1 MPKQILRMEVWQE
14 KTKCLADPWIF
25 RYQDQ
30 TWGVLAIRAKP
41 GEISRTIEKS
51 DILWFYQW
59 KQHRQNMFWTSFLK
73 RFRIERSGGRPAD
86 MMRRKRFYPAGMGS
100 GGRKVSAARLQISQ
114 KIKNVRKEARRISD
128 GREEFQGNIQDAVV
142 SNIMEITETEEQY
155 LRALLETP
163 VLQRI
168 EIKNRRLS
176 TKSVLEG
183 KEMPEA
189 EGI

>member
-1 MPKQILRMEVWQE
+1 
-14 KTKCLADPWIF
+14 
-25 RYQDQ
+25 
-30 TWGVLAIRAKP
+30 
-41 GEISRTIEKS
+41 
-51 DILWFYQW
+51 
-59 KQHRQNMFWTSFLK
+59 
-73 RFRIERSGGRPAD
+73 
-86 MMRRKRFYPAGMGS
+86 MGS
-100 GGRKVSAARLQISQ
+100 GEESFCGETTDFTE
-114 KIKNVRKEARRISD
+114 IKNVRKEARRISD

-142 SNIMEITETEEQY
+142 SNIMEITETEEEY

-189 EGI
+189 EGIYSDGSRREIPADWDKEELETFAHKGPGEYEIHGKLRKKHYRCLLQKERRSFYHMLSRKVSDDLVRRKRGHDSGGGYPGRTS